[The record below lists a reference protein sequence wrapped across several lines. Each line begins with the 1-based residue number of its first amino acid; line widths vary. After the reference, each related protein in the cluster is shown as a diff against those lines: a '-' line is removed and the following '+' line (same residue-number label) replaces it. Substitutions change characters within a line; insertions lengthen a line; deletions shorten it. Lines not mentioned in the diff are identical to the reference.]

1 LLRVSYLLKGWVL
14 MKVDKSQSG
23 RPYAGRSAAEKPFSS
38 GRRPQQGRPQS
49 DKYSDRAPRSS
60 GKPMENPQDREEY
73 VWVLDYLPYGKVV
86 DGSAGFQK
94 KPLVQAVGDKKFTLM
109 ELVPKSGVIPEIQS
123 RVYIGQGDRNEID
136 HVKQRIGYSD
146 LTTGA
151 ILELPY
157 ILEAC
162 VRYQEERF
170 VKFFND
176 AHSITT
182 RLHMLELLPGIGKKL
197 MWSIIDERKKGEFK
211 SFQNIRE
218 RIPSLHDPAK
228 VISHRIEEELKD
240 DFIKY
245 RLFTIPPRRHKP
257 E

>member
-1 LLRVSYLLKGWVL
+1 MRVE
-14 MKVDKSQSG
+14 KSQSG
-23 RPYAGRSAAEKPFSS
+23 RPYAGRSAAEKPSYG
-38 GRRPQQGRPQS
+38 GRRPTGKPQS
-49 DKYSDRAPRSS
+49 DRQSERASRSS
-60 GKPMENPQDREEY
+60 GKSQEILQEREEY
-73 VWVLDYLPYGKVV
+73 AWVLDYLPYGK
-86 DGSAGFQK
+86 SINSTASYQK

-109 ELVPKSGVIPEIQS
+109 ELVPKNGVVPQIQS
-123 RVYIGQGDRNEID
+123 RVYIGPGDRDEID
-136 HVKQRIGYSD
+136 HVKQRIGYSE
-146 LTTGA
+146 LTAGA
-151 ILELPY
+151 ILELPF

-170 VKFFND
+170 VKFFNE

-182 RLHMLELLPGIGKKL
+182 RLHMLDLLPGIGKKL

-211 SFQNIRE
+211 SFQDIRE

-228 VISHRIEEELKD
+228 VIANRIEEELKD

-245 RLFTIPPRRHKP
+245 RLFTIPPRRQKA